1 MKSRNQIAKL
11 IPLAFGIAALSSL
24 PEGWVAAQTI
34 VPDGSTETTI
44 QRNGNLINISGET
57 LSGDGGNL
65 FHSFEQFDLR
75 GNQIANFISRPDIS
89 NIIGSISSGDASLIN
104 GVIQVT
110 GGNSNLFLI
119 NPAGFLFGPNAS
131 LNVPGDFSAATATA
145 IGFGA
150 DLEGFPLEDLDVFGE
165 NDWASLIGNPR
176 ALLFEAEPEGI
187 IFNQANLAVGEG
199 NNITLLANTIINNGT
214 VEAPGGNILVAEVP
228 GESLLRL
235 SAEGQIL
242 ALDVPA
248 STEEID
254 PLELAELLTGGEE
267 ENATEVRIN
276 EDGEVELVG
285 SGLAEEIANED
296 IGDFD
301 DLEDL
306 EDFDDLRD
314 EINNIDNEFDGI
326 ELNGIELD
334 EDFEGDFDEGDF
346 DEEDLD
352 DIREAIAEQ
361 LLDEDGEFS
370 IFIEFD
376 NEANEGT
383 EFNGIELDD
392 DFEGEFEGDFDDFED
407 IREAIAQ
414 ELLDEN
420 GDFSILSINDG
431 AINAA
436 IASPRAISNLDMRN
450 VTTVQN
456 SMKSVRAQTD
466 INPIII
472 HTFIREDKLDLV
484 MITVEGEPIYRPV
497 DINRRELIRIA
508 QSFRQGVN
516 SRSSY
521 LQEAQQLYKWL
532 IAPLEAELKNRQID
546 TLLLS
551 MDAGLRTIPLAALH
565 DGEQFLAEKYSFSL
579 IPSINLVD
587 LRFVGLQEAR
597 VLAMGASEFNPP
609 LNPLPVVPFETNAIV
624 RHFWPGQALVNQ
636 DFTRDNLKNLR
647 KQQGFEIIHIA
658 THANFQAGNQKNSYI
673 QMWDGRLRLDEMREL
688 EWHSPPTVELLV
700 LSACRTGFGD
710 DASEMGFAGLSVQ
723 AGVKSTLASLWQVSD
738 LGTLGLMSEF
748 YQQLQTAPIKAEALG
763 QTQRSMIRGE
773 VKIEG
778 GTLVG
783 SFGTISL
790 PPELTAIGNADLSH
804 PYYWAAFTMVGSPW

>member
-1 MKSRNQIAKL
+1 M
-11 IPLAFGIAALSSL
+11 AFGIAALTSL
-24 PEGWVAAQTI
+24 PGGWVAAQTI
-34 VPDGSTETTI
+34 VPDGSTETII
-44 QRNGNLINISGET
+44 QGNGNLINISGET

-75 GNQIANFISRPDIS
+75 RNQVANFISRPDIR
-89 NIIGSISSGDASLIN
+89 NIIGSISSGDASVIN
-104 GVIQVT
+104 GIIQVT

-119 NPAGFLFGPNAS
+119 NPAGFFFGPNAS

-150 DLEGFPLEDLDVFGE
+150 DPEGFPLEDLDVFGE

-176 ALLFEAEPEGI
+176 ALLFEPEPEGI
-187 IFNQANLAVGEG
+187 IFNQGNLAVGEG
-199 NNITLLANTIINNGT
+199 NNITLLANIIINNGT
-214 VEAPGGNILVAEVP
+214 VEAPGGNIVVAEVP

-285 SGLAEEIANED
+285 SGLTAEEIAN
-296 IGDFD
+296 G
-301 DLEDL
+301 
-306 EDFDDLRD
+306 
-314 EINNIDNEFDGI
+314 EIDNID
-326 ELNGIELD
+326 
-334 EDFEGDFDEGDF
+334 DFEGI
-346 DEEDLD
+346 EEFY
-352 DIREAIAEQ
+352 DIEELREAIAEGE
-361 LLDEDGEFS
+361 LFDEDGEIS
-370 IFIEFD
+370 IP
-376 NEANEGT
+376 
-383 EFNGIELDD
+383 IELEDTRDVDDD
-392 DFEGEFEGDFDDFED
+392 DFEGYFDDDDFED
-407 IREAIAQ
+407 IRDAIA
-414 ELLDEN
+414 EKLFEEDGE
-420 GDFSILSINDG
+420 ILSIEFDEETIEG
-431 AINAA
+431 SINWA
-436 IASPRAISNLDMRN
+436 IASPRAILNLDMRD
-450 VTTVQN
+450 VETVQN
-456 SMKSVRAQTD
+456 SMKSVRAQTE
-466 INPIII
+466 INPTII
-472 HTFIREDKLDLV
+472 HAFIGENQLYLV
-484 MITVEGEPIYRPV
+484 MRTVEGENIHESV
-497 DINRRELIRIA
+497 NIKRRELLRVA

-521 LQEAQQLYKWL
+521 LPEAQQLYRWL
-532 IAPLEAELKNRQID
+532 IAPLEAELKSRQID

-597 VLAMGASEFNPP
+597 VLAMGVSEFNPP
-609 LNPLPVVPFETNAIV
+609 LNPLPVVPFETDAIV
-624 RHFWPGQALVNQ
+624 QHFWPGQALVNQ